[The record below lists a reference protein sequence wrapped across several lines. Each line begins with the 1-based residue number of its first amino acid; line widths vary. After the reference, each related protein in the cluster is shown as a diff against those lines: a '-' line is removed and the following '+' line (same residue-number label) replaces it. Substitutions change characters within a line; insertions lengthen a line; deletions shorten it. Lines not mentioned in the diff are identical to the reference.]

1 MITYAPPG
9 TGRGPL
15 DPLRLMNARRR
26 PFPAPRHR
34 SSATLAVVLALGLAG
49 AGATAAAPA
58 AAPATEASTADGA
71 ALDAQ
76 RRRLK
81 SRVEALQRDLAQAES
96 SRADAADSLKA
107 TAVAISDANRRLHE
121 LDRQRQAVEAS
132 LAQLEQERAATE
144 RGVAV
149 EQALLAR
156 LLARR
161 QASGTAEPL
170 LLLLSG
176 RDPAEIGRLLHH
188 YRAIGEA
195 RTRMIADLRDRQR
208 RAKSLADEASA
219 RRSELTAL
227 ADEERAQRAT
237 LENERRRQAD
247 VVARHGAEIKRQQ
260 HEIERLRRN
269 DQRLSRL
276 IERLAAMPSAPAGPR
291 TDRGTAPKMPAP
303 LPRSS
308 AAVSPVPAGA
318 AGHSMQMPVRG
329 ELAARFG
336 TPRQD
341 GGTTWKGWFIRCAA
355 GAEVRA
361 VAAGRVVYADWLR
374 GFGNLLIV
382 DHGDGLM
389 TLYGNNEALLTTVG
403 ETVAA
408 GDPVAQA
415 GSAVGGSDAG
425 VYFEVRHQGRAVDP
439 ATWIGR

>member
-1 MITYAPPG
+1 M
-9 TGRGPL
+9 
-15 DPLRLMNARRR
+15 
-26 PFPAPRHR
+26 
-34 SSATLAVVLALGLAG
+34 LAAALALGLALAGTDGKG
-49 AGATAAAPA
+49 AD
-58 AAPATEASTADGA
+58 SA

-76 RRRLK
+76 RRELK
-81 SRVEALQRDLAQAES
+81 ARVDALQRDLARTES
-96 SRADAADSLKA
+96 SRADATESLKA
-107 TAVAISDANRRLHE
+107 TAVAISDANRRLRE
-121 LDRQRQAVEAS
+121 LDRERQAVEAS
-132 LAQLEQERAATE
+132 LAELEQERATTE
-144 RGVAV
+144 RGVAA

-161 QASGTAEPL
+161 QASGTTEPL
-170 LLLLSG
+170 QLLLSG

-208 RAKSLADEASA
+208 RARSLAGDASA
-219 RRSELTAL
+219 RRAELAAV

-237 LENERRRQAD
+237 LETERRRQAE
-247 VVARHGAEIKRQQ
+247 VVAQHGAEIRRQQ

-276 IERLAAMPSAPAGPR
+276 IERLAALPAPPAGPR
-291 TDRGTAPKMPAP
+291 AGRGATPKVPASP
-303 LPRSS
+303 PRSS
-308 AAVSPVPAGA
+308 AATLPGGAGA
-318 AGHSMQMPVRG
+318 GGPEMQMPVRG

-336 TPRQD
+336 APRQE

-389 TLYGNNEALLTTVG
+389 TLYGNNEALLATVG
-403 ETVAA
+403 ETVGA
-408 GDPVAQA
+408 GTPVAQA
-415 GSAVGGSDAG
+415 GAFVGGRDAG
-425 VYFEVRHQGRAVDP
+425 VYFEVRHQGKAVDP
-439 ATWIGR
+439 ATWIGQ

>member
-1 MITYAPPG
+1 MTSHPRPPAHSAR
-9 TGRGPL
+9 TLVPL
-15 DPLRLMNARRR
+15 GVA
-26 PFPAPRHR
+26 
-34 SSATLAVVLALGLAG
+34 LALA
-49 AGATAAAPA
+49 AAAVAAAPGA
-58 AAPATEASTADGA
+58 AQTGPAATGAGSVDGA
-71 ALDAQ
+71 TLDAQ
-76 RRRLK
+76 RRELK
-81 SRVEALQRDLAQAES
+81 VRVEALQRDLARAES
-96 SRADAADSLKA
+96 SRADATESLKA

-121 LDRQRQAVEAS
+121 LDRERQAVESS
-132 LAQLEQERAATE
+132 LAQLEQERATTE
-144 RGVAV
+144 REVAA

-170 LLLLSG
+170 KLLLSG
-176 RDPAEIGRLLHH
+176 QDPAEIGRLLHA

-195 RTRMIADLRDRQR
+195 RARMIADLRDRQR
-208 RAKSLADEASA
+208 RARALAAEAGA
-219 RRSELTAL
+219 RRAELAAV

-237 LENERRRQAD
+237 LESERRRQAD
-247 VVARHGAEIKRQQ
+247 VVARHGVEIRRQQ

-276 IERLAAMPSAPAGPR
+276 IERLAAMPAPPRGPHAGSDATPPI
-291 TDRGTAPKMPAP
+291 TGSPQ
-303 LPRSS
+303 RSS
-308 AAVSPVPAGA
+308 AAASPAGTG
-318 AGHSMQMPVRG
+318 AGGQRMQMPVRG

-336 TPRQD
+336 APREE
-341 GGTTWKGWFIRCAA
+341 GATTWKGWFIRCAA

-389 TLYGNNEALLTTVG
+389 TLYGNNEALLATVG
-403 ETVAA
+403 DTVGA
-408 GDPVAQA
+408 GTPVAQA
-415 GSAVGGSDAG
+415 GAFVGGSDAG